1 LFVLY
6 LRVRVS
12 FGWDSLKN
20 LPRTN
25 ALAYF
30 APMDGCRGERYN
42 TDVVKVAVKMTSEI
56 KTLLFDFRL
65 TALPSDADVADQ
77 VSNVIKPFTA
87 VIYKKLECLSLASF
101 SSLV

>member
-1 LFVLY
+1 M
-6 LRVRVS
+6 S
-12 FGWDSLKN
+12 SK
-20 LPRTN
+20 
-25 ALAYF
+25 
-30 APMDGCRGERYN
+30 
-42 TDVVKVAVKMTSEI
+42 I

-101 SSLV
+101 SRIV